1 MKTSPVPPP
10 GVRVIPTA
18 GAHSAMGG
26 ITLAGQLQASVGI
39 GHGSMRVLG
48 SFAVVYLLAGGGR
61 FADGLGRRQ
70 DVTAG
75 DVLLLFPDVPHAY
88 GPQPGGRWDEIYF
101 VFHGPLFEAWR
112 AAGLL
117 NPREPIRHVEPV
129 AAWRRKFEAV
139 CPGDRQG
146 EGAAL
151 LELARLQGVLAELLG
166 ESAAPSGHTPEA
178 MPAWLVEVCLELE
191 RPDVAPDWTR
201 LAARSGLSYERFRKK
216 FTALKGVPPARYRL
230 LRLVDRAC
238 VLLTEDERP
247 LKAIAHELGFCDEF
261 HFSKLFKQRTG
272 LAPSAYRRQTRRDQ
286 A

>member
-1 MKTSPVPPP
+1 MKSNPAPPP

-18 GAHSAMGG
+18 GAHPEWGG

-39 GHGSMRVLG
+39 GHGTMRVLG
-48 SFAVVYLLAGGGR
+48 SYAVVYLLAGGGT

-70 DVTAG
+70 EVTAG

-88 GPQPGGRWDEIYF
+88 GPPPGGRWDEIFF
-101 VFHGPLFEAWR
+101 VFHGPMFEAWR

-117 NPREPIRHVEPV
+117 NPREPIRQAEPV
-129 AAWRRKFEAV
+129 AAWHRKFASI

-151 LELARLQGVLAELLG
+151 LELARLSGVLAELFAA
-166 ESAAPSGHTPEA
+166 SAAPTGRAQDAP
-178 MPAWLVEVCLELE
+178 PDWLAEVCRELE
-191 RPDVAPDWTR
+191 RPDVAPDWPR

-216 FTALKGVPPARYRL
+216 FTELKGVPPARYRL

>member
-1 MKTSPVPPP
+1 MKTTAVDPP

-18 GAHSAMGG
+18 GAHSTMGG

-48 SFAVVYLLAGGGR
+48 SYAVVYLLAGGGR

-75 DVLLLFPDVPHAY
+75 DALLLFPEVPHAY
-88 GPQPGGRWDEIYF
+88 GPEPGGRWDEIYF
-101 VFHGPLFEAWR
+101 VFHGPMFEAWR

-117 NPREPIRHVEPV
+117 NPREPIRHAEPV
-129 AAWRRKFEAV
+129 ASWRRRFEAV
-139 CPGDRQG
+139 CTGDRQG

-151 LELARLQGVLAELLG
+151 FELARLQGVMADLLAM
-166 ESAAPSGHTPEA
+166 SAAPAGRALEEV
-178 MPAWLVEVCLELE
+178 PAWLAEVCCELE

-238 VLLTEDERP
+238 LLLAEDGRP